1 MNKIEIIGIISSV
14 ILFAAMSFP
23 STSKRNNIIMRI
35 LDAVGSLGFVIYGL
49 LIPAW
54 STAILNFAM
63 IIINIYNIIKLK
75 KSNE

>member
-1 MNKIEIIGIISSV
+1 MNKIEIIGIISSII
-14 ILFAAMSFP
+14 ILIAMSFP
-23 STSKRNNIIMRI
+23 SVTKKNNIIMRI
-35 LDAVGSLGFVIYGL
+35 INAVGSAGFVIYGI

-54 STAILNFAM
+54 SIAILNFAM